1 MKNIKQI
8 CFQTIADLYENDREF
23 VVRITKGEE
32 QVMLFSKDSMNVGRC
47 VLNFVTILQN
57 ERVISYA
64 IDVDSSI
71 DPDTPDTY
79 NIVIKLAR

>member
-23 VVRITKGEE
+23 VVRIVKGEE
-32 QVMLFSKDSMNVGRC
+32 QVMLFSKDSMNVGRY
-47 VLNFVTILQN
+47 VLNFVTTLQN

-64 IDVDSSI
+64 LDVDSSI
-71 DPDTPDTY
+71 EPDMPDAY
-79 NIVIKLAR
+79 NIVIKLGK